1 VLFNLLIQHKRR
13 NRGALDKIVAKK
25 LGGFKNLSY
34 LCSMKK
40 EIGKW
45 FMDVAKYIATAVLLT
60 QIFGGMADSVFI
72 IVYALISVVVIFAL
86 GVSIIHS
93 DDEDIKRRERNRNRK
108 DRK

>member
-1 VLFNLLIQHKRR
+1 
-13 NRGALDKIVAKK
+13 
-25 LGGFKNLSY
+25 
-34 LCSMKK
+34 MKK

-60 QIFGGMADSVFI
+60 QIFGGMGDSVYI
-72 IVYALISVVVIFAL
+72 IVFALISVIIIFTL

-93 DDEDIKRRERNRNRK
+93 DDENQKRKERNRNRK